1 MPMCNKD
8 VADAQELARS
18 KFCEAVSRPT
28 MHFVPIK
35 TVDCQVS
42 ALLLKTRDLLVR
54 QRMQAVNAL
63 RGHLG
68 ELGIGTAKGL
78 GRVESLIAVIRE
90 KTSERLPP
98 VAPK

>member
-1 MPMCNKD
+1 MRRLLERFKP
-8 VADAQELARS
+8 
-18 KFCEAVSRPT
+18 RPDRKS
-28 MHFVPIK
+28 HGLDLLIG

-78 GRVESLIAVIRE
+78 GGSSR
-90 KTSERLPP
+90 
-98 VAPK
+98 